1 VTTSFVA
8 VNYIACKPEY
18 AERFEA
24 LFKTRARAIDTLPG
38 FIDMQVLKPTEE
50 DGEYLVVSRWEG
62 KEHFD
67 AWVGSPEFL
76 EGHKRGFEDIAAAKR
91 AGEESPMTSTFRTY
105 SVLTD

>member
-1 VTTSFVA
+1 MKVAFVA
-8 VNYIACKPEY
+8 VNYISCKPEY
-18 AERFEA
+18 ADRFEQ
-24 LFKTRARAIDTLPG
+24 LFQSRARAIDTLPG

-50 DGEYLVVSRWEG
+50 NGEYLVVSRWEG
-62 KEHFD
+62 KEQFE

>member
-1 VTTSFVA
+1 MNASFVA
-8 VNYIACKPEY
+8 VNYIACKPDY
-18 AERFEA
+18 VDRFEQ
-24 LFKTRARAIDTLPG
+24 LFKTRAKAIDRLPG
-38 FIDMQVLKPTEE
+38 FIDMQVLKPTEG

-76 EGHKRGFEDIAAAKR
+76 EGHKRGFEDIAEAKR
-91 AGEESPMTSTFRTY
+91 EGKEVPMTSTFRTY